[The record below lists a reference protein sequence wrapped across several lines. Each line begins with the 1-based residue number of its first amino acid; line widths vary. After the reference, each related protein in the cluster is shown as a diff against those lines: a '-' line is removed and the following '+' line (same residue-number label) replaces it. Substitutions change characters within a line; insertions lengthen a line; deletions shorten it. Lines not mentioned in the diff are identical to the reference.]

1 MNNPINDGGPAFPCE
16 TYGLRNG
23 KETTIPPWLMGGN
36 KMTQEQKQ
44 IAIAEACGWNIIEV
58 INGVPFGILDSRI
71 DTSPRIIPDYLNDLN
86 AMHEA
91 EKMLTPLQ
99 WFDYSALLTKIVG
112 PKDQEYYLNLHAT
125 AAQRAE
131 TFGLTLKLW

>member
-1 MNNPINDGGPAFPCE
+1 
-16 TYGLRNG
+16 
-23 KETTIPPWLMGGN
+23 
-36 KMTQEQKQ
+36 MTPEAQR
-44 IAIAEACGWNIIEV
+44 IAIAEACGWKIHPKDRFIV
-58 INGVPFGILDSRI
+58 IPPN
-71 DTSPRIIPDYLNDLN
+71 SPHSVQPLYTIPDYLNDLN

-125 AAQRAE
+125 AAERAE
-131 TFGLTLKLW
+131 AFGPTLNLW

>member
-1 MNNPINDGGPAFPCE
+1 
-16 TYGLRNG
+16 
-23 KETTIPPWLMGGN
+23 
-36 KMTQEQKQ
+36 MTVAQRFLFMTSEQKR
-44 IAIAEACGWNIIEV
+44 IAIAEACGWKREFDGNHEEPEWYWIPPNDPDGDGE
-58 INGVPFGILDSRI
+58 L
-71 DTSPRIIPDYLNDLN
+71 PDYLNDLN

-125 AAQRAE
+125 AAERAE
-131 TFGLTLKLW
+131 AFGLTLQLW